1 MAPTNTIT
9 SAPRQHKRSSWLGVA
24 LLVGA
29 SISAVPSPAAA
40 VCAAG
45 ELFSL
50 SDPVVTVIAG
60 PGDVATEQQRWASLD
75 GPWLDGVGE
84 FSIGNETFSFE
95 ATP

>member
-1 MAPTNTIT
+1 MTHTNTIT
-9 SAPRQHKRSSWLGVA
+9 SPARQHRRAWWLGFA

-40 VCAAG
+40 DCAAG
-45 ELFSL
+45 EQFSL

-84 FSIGNETFSFE
+84 LSVGNETFSFE